1 MRLTCLKMTS
11 TGCHV
16 GHEVY
21 TDMRRVHVLSEIGY
35 CQTQFDAMV
44 RHMMSYGPDDLS
56 SEDVEHPDSALNA
69 EKKATLSRNKVYP

>member
-1 MRLTCLKMTS
+1 MDAVETLDEVPAALKL
-11 TGCHV
+11 V
-16 GHEVY
+16 RA
-21 TDMRRVHVLSEIGY
+21 MRRVHALSEIGY

-56 SEDVEHPDSALNA
+56 AEDVEHPDSALSA